1 MSNSSKLLLGIREV
15 ALLLQ
20 SAGNAS
26 TSIPGIF
33 TLSEEQSSDRRL
45 FLEVADETSTAPF
58 RTIITAE
65 DVKSSVNG
73 VPSSQDPI
81 DFLISLL
88 LPKESS
94 GETPLPTKFEVLND
108 TLRIQASQRLPSG
121 LVKKC
126 WTTTIERDTHS
137 TSILSSMLQLGLQ
150 VKDLETEK
158 QSVERNKD
166 QWMDTAQELQ
176 GRWEEEKSELLNNF
190 LLLYKKK
197 QELGTQAQEQA
208 QEKIQQLEDTLEQ
221 KEEELRIAKRSALPD
236 YEDQLPQDQDQVMYD
251 PETVDRLAKRKRAVP
266 SRRRNE
272 TTGALEYF
280 DSNVVLEDLENAN
293 AAKKKPPPRTNKS
306 KPKRA
311 AKPEPQAESGSET
324 DDDDD
329 DDATFMKNDRIK
341 IQAQLAAMLEDE
353 GG

>member
-1 MSNSSKLLLGIREV
+1 MANSSKLLLGIREV
-15 ALLLQ
+15 TLLV
-20 SAGNAS
+20 SSGHAS
-26 TSIPGIF
+26 MPGIF
-33 TLSEEQSSDRRL
+33 TLSEEQSNDRRL
-45 FLEVADETSTAPF
+45 CLDVADETSTAPF

-65 DVKSSVNG
+65 TVMSSVNG

-88 LPKESS
+88 LELS
-94 GETPLPTKFEVLND
+94 GETPLPTKFEIIGD
-108 TLRIQASQRLPSG
+108 KLRIQASQRLSSG

-126 WTTTIERDTHS
+126 WTATIERDHS

-150 VKDLETEK
+150 VKDLQTEK
-158 QSVERNKD
+158 QSTEQIKD
-166 QWMDTAQELQ
+166 QWMDTAHKLQ

-197 QELGTQAQEQA
+197 QELAKQAQEDA
-208 QEKIQQLEDTLEQ
+208 QEKIQQLEDALQQ

-236 YEDQLPQDQDQVMYD
+236 YEDQLPQDQDQVMFD
-251 PETVDRLAKRKRAVP
+251 PETVERLAKRKRAAAVP
-266 SRRRNE
+266 SRRRNK
-272 TTGALEYF
+272 TTGAMEYY
-280 DSNVVLEDLENAN
+280 DSNVVLEDLENAIT
-293 AAKKKPPPRTNKS
+293 AQKKPPPRTSKS

-311 AKPEPQAESGSET
+311 AKPEPQEESGSET

-329 DDATFMKNDRIK
+329 DDDDTFMKKERRD
-341 IQAQLAAMLEDE
+341 IQSQLAAMLEDE